1 MNLIHR
7 QLGSLAALAAATL
20 MFSACSSTKY
30 AEATKAYSS
39 GDYATAYQE
48 YLALAKG
55 GDVRAQGTVACMIQA
70 GEGVSSDPAKALP
83 WYTKAAEQGLEPAQ
97 YSLGL
102 AYENGLGT
110 GRDLAKALVWYG
122 KAAEHGD
129 SKAVASVNRLK
140 APGAGVSETSP
151 AVITAPARSA
161 ATGTTGLDTVNA
173 KPVTVKKTST
183 AVKVAGRPAAQTEV
197 APASLPA
204 KARVVAEPVQSM
216 PELIFKTQPPEQGVN
231 QKIADKRNAAESG
244 DVDAQLYLGWCYSTG
259 KDVAVDKPE
268 AVKWYR
274 KAAEAGRLNAQTA
287 LGWIYFSG
295 EGGRQDLKE
304 SAKWYRK
311 AAAQGDAKAKKMLKR
326 LEAQGGK
333 P

>member
-1 MNLIHR
+1 MNLVHK
-7 QLGSLAALAAATL
+7 QLARLAALAAATTML
-20 MFSACSSTKY
+20 AACSSTKY
-30 AEATKAYSS
+30 AAATKAYSS

-48 YLALAKG
+48 YLVLAKG

-129 SKAVASVNRLK
+129 IKAVASVNRLK
-140 APGAGVSETSP
+140 APGAGVSETFP
-151 AVITAPARSA
+151 VMTTAPVRSA
-161 ATGTTGLDTVNA
+161 ATGKTGLDTVNA
-173 KPVTVKKTST
+173 KHATVKKTSPD
-183 AVKVAGRPAAQTEV
+183 VKVAGRAVAQTEAMP
-197 APASLPA
+197 APLPE
-204 KARVVAEPVQSM
+204 KVREKAEPVQTM

-231 QKIADKRNAAESG
+231 QKISEKRNAAESG

-259 KDVAVDKPE
+259 KDVAIDKPE

-274 KAAEAGRLNAQTA
+274 KAAEAGRVNAQTA

-295 EGGRQDLKE
+295 EGGWQDLAE

-326 LEAQGGK
+326 IEAQGAR

>member
-1 MNLIHR
+1 MNLVHK
-7 QLGSLAALAAATL
+7 QLARLTALAAATMML
-20 MFSACSSTKY
+20 AACSTTKY
-30 AEATKAYSS
+30 ADATKAYSS
-39 GDYATAYQE
+39 GDFTTAYQE

-70 GEGVSSDPAKALP
+70 GEGVRSDPAQALP
-83 WYTKAAEQGLEPAQ
+83 WFTKAAEKGLEPAQ

-110 GRDLAKALVWYG
+110 ERDLAKALVWYG

-129 SKAVASVNRLK
+129 VKAVKGVNRLK
-140 APGAGVSETSP
+140 VPGAGVSETLP
-151 AVITAPARSA
+151 RVTTAPARSA
-161 ATGTTGLDTVNA
+161 VTDNVGLDTVNV
-173 KPVTVKKTST
+173 KPVTVKKTSVS
-183 AVKVAGRPAAQTEV
+183 VKVAARPAATTEAV
-197 APASLPA
+197 PALLPVNTG
-204 KARVVAEPVQSM
+204 KEAEPVQTM
-216 PELIFKTQPPEQGVN
+216 PELMFKTQAPEQGVN
-231 QKIADKRNAAESG
+231 QKIADKRNAADMG

-295 EGGRQDLKE
+295 EAGRQDLQE

-326 LEAQGGK
+326 IEAQLAK
-333 P
+333 S